1 MGRPN
6 SLPETSDSVMEAAFS
21 GLLASSTMTI
31 CSRFRCVLDI
41 RTPPCA
47 SLTQLAK
54 NVRARLISQLTSYH
68 FEPCCAT
75 RISHCTGRRARRDAT
90 RLRGH
95 AGIMAAQ
102 QGRTWLSDSVPPN
115 MMGSALH
122 PPASPAYSVIG
133 RCCARRLVCIGEHI
147 KRSSVSTEAICA
159 CNRASSACSISQ
171 RPGRGSGELPRTVI
185 ARSAHAETI
194 TTTMRSTISQWAGR
208 GSGELP
214 RTVVARSA
222 HAETDH

>member
-1 MGRPN
+1 M
-6 SLPETSDSVMEAAFS
+6 
-21 GLLASSTMTI
+21 
-31 CSRFRCVLDI
+31 
-41 RTPPCA
+41 
-47 SLTQLAK
+47 
-54 NVRARLISQLTSYH
+54 
-68 FEPCCAT
+68 
-75 RISHCTGRRARRDAT
+75 RRDAT

-95 AGIMAAQ
+95 ARETAAP
-102 QGRTWLSDSVPPN
+102 QGRTWLSDSVPPK

-171 RPGRGSGELPRTVI
+171 RAGRGSGELPRTVI

-194 TTTMRSTISQWAGR
+194 TTANCAPSSHSGCMGR
-208 GSGELP
+208 PSLKYPGVRCVRVGKFLTKPNAPIGGSWPWPSGSVTNPQATYYCFACKLCDADLVDV
-214 RTVVARSA
+214 R
-222 HAETDH
+222 